1 MSLIAE
7 IEKTHEEFTA
17 LRRDIHAHPEL
28 AFKESRTSDLV
39 AERLAS
45 WGIEVHRG
53 LGKTGL
59 VGVLRG
65 SRTAAAGKPRAIGL
79 RADMDALPMPE
90 HNRFAHASKHEGRMH
105 GCGHDGH
112 TAMLLGAAKYLA
124 THRDFDGVVNFIF
137 QPAEEG
143 GNAGAR
149 AMIEDG
155 LFEKFPCDEIYGM
168 HNMPGFPAGQFAFRK
183 GPTMAS
189 SNRFDIIVRGTG
201 GHAAQPHKAVDTI
214 VIAAEMIGV
223 LQTLISRH
231 RNPIDVAVLSVTQIH
246 AGDAY
251 NVLPGEAVIRGT
263 VRTFSTQVLDEIENN
278 MRRVAETLP
287 QVHGGTGELQF
298 YRAYPPLVN
307 WDAPT
312 DFAARVAE
320 EVFGADKVDRDTPQ
334 HGGAEDFSFYLEKV
348 PGTYLFVGNGN
359 GDHHEARY
367 VGMGPCELHNPH
379 YDFNDALLPV
389 GSTYWV
395 RLAQAFFARP

>member
-1 MSLIAE
+1 MSLITE
-7 IEKTHEEFTA
+7 IENTHIEFTA

-28 AFKESRTSDLV
+28 AFQENRTSDVV
-39 AERLAS
+39 AERLTA

-53 LGKTGL
+53 LGKTGV

-65 SRTAAAGKPRAIGL
+65 TRTAATGTPRAIGV

-90 HNRFAHASKHEGRMH
+90 HNRFAHASQNPGRMH

-124 THRDFDGVVNFIF
+124 AHRDFDGIVNFIF

-149 AMIEDG
+149 AMMQDG
-155 LFEKFPCDEIYGM
+155 LFEKFPCDEIYGI
-168 HNMPGFPAGQFAFRK
+168 HNMPGYPVGHFAFRK

-214 VIAAEMIGV
+214 VIAAEMVGV

-231 RNPIDVAVLSVTQIH
+231 KNPIDVAVVSVTQIH

-263 VRTFSTQVLDEIENN
+263 VRTFSTQVLDDIEAN
-278 MRRVAETLP
+278 MRRVAEEYHFPFPYLYDETQLVARRYGAVCTP
-287 QVHGGTGELQF
+287 DFFGYNAELKLQYRGRLRHSRHGVL
-298 YRAYPPLVN
+298 RP
-307 WDAPT
+307 DAT
-312 DFAARVAE
+312 TQ
-320 EVFGADKVDRDTPQ
+320 DRD
-334 HGGAEDFSFYLEKV
+334 A
-348 PGTYLFVGNGN
+348 
-359 GDHHEARY
+359 
-367 VGMGPCELHNPH
+367 GPAW
-379 YDFNDALLPV
+379 DQGLPL
-389 GSTYWV
+389 G
-395 RLAQAFFARP
+395 RIG

>member
-379 YDFNDALLPV
+379 
-389 GSTYWV
+389 
-395 RLAQAFFARP
+395 

>member
-7 IEKTHEEFTA
+7 IEDTHEEFTA

-28 AFKESRTSDLV
+28 AFQERRTSDVV
-39 AERLAS
+39 AQRLAA

-53 LGKTGL
+53 LGKTGV

-65 SRTAAAGKPRAIGL
+65 TRTAATGKPRAIGV

-90 HNRFAHASKHEGRMH
+90 HNRFPHASTNPGRMH

-112 TAMLLGAAKYLA
+112 TAMLLGAAKYLS
-124 THRDFDGVVNFIF
+124 THRDFDGVVIFIF

-168 HNMPGFPAGQFAFRK
+168 HNMPGFAAGHFAFRK

-214 VIAAEMIGV
+214 VIAAEMVGV

-231 RNPIDVAVLSVTQIH
+231 KNPIDVAVLSVTQIH

-263 VRTFSTQVLDEIENN
+263 VRTFSTQVLDEIEAN

-312 DFAARVAE
+312 DFAAQVAE
-320 EVFGADKVDRDTPQ
+320 DVFGADKVDRNTPQ

-348 PGTYLFVGNGN
+348 PGSYLFMGNGE
-359 GDHHEARY
+359 GDHRESRY
-367 VGMGPCELHNPH
+367 VGMGPCELHNPN

-395 RLAQAFFARP
+395 RLVQAFFARA

>member
-7 IEKTHEEFTA
+7 IEREHESLIA
-17 LRRDIHAHPEL
+17 VRRDIHAHPEL
-28 AFKESRTSDLV
+28 AFQETRTSDVV
-39 AERLAS
+39 ARQLEK

-53 LGKTGL
+53 IGKTGL

-65 SRTAAAGKPRAIGL
+65 KKGNGKRSIGL

-90 HNRFAHASKHEGRMH
+90 HNKFKHASTNPGRMH
-105 GCGHDGH
+105 ACGHDGH
-112 TAMLLGAAKYLA
+112 TTMLLGAAQHLA
-124 THRDFDGVVNFIF
+124 THRDFEGTVNLIF

-155 LFEKFPCDEIYGM
+155 LFDRFPCDEIYGM
-168 HNMPGFPAGQFAFRK
+168 HNMPGLEAGVLAFRK

-189 SNRFDIIVRGTG
+189 SNRFDIFVRGVG
-201 GHAAQPHKAVDTI
+201 GHAAQPHKAVDSI

-231 RNPIDVAVLSVTQIH
+231 KNPIDTAVLTVTQIH

-251 NVLPGEAVIRGT
+251 NVIPHEAVIKGT
-263 VRTFSTQVLDEIENN
+263 VRTFSTEVLDQMEDN

-287 QVHGGTGELQF
+287 KVHGGSGELQF
-298 YRAYPPLVN
+298 VRAYPPLVN
-307 WDAPT
+307 WDAQT
-312 DFAARVAE
+312 EFATKVAID
-320 EVFGADKVDRDTPQ
+320 VFGASKVELDTPP

-348 PGTYLFVGNGN
+348 PGCYLFIGNG
-359 GDHHEARY
+359 GGGHREATY
-367 VGMGPCELHNPH
+367 HGMGPCELHNPN
-379 YDFNDALLPV
+379 YDFNDALLPI

-395 RLAQAFFARP
+395 KLVQAFFARG